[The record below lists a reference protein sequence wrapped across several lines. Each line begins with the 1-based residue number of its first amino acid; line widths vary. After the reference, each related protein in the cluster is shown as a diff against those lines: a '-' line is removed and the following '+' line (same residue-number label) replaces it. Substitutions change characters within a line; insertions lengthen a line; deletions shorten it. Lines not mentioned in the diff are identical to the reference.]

1 MKISII
7 VPVYNAI
14 NTLPSLLDS
23 LLNQTYH
30 NLEIILV
37 DNNSKD
43 NSYDYLVEQS
53 KLDKRLII
61 LKELQQGPNYARKTG
76 FLQASGDYVY
86 FCDADD
92 FVMKDAM
99 EKFSNLIIKDKSID
113 IIIGKYNEVNEKNE
127 IQKHCKGVFYQNAS
141 GNLKRY
147 HDIILNKPAL
157 WNKIFR
163 RDLITEDSF
172 VFSKIGEDMI
182 LTLLAMGKAKKI
194 VYIDDII
201 YHYIPSDSGLSN
213 SINPSNLL
221 DIITT
226 CEELRKL
233 FKENNFYEKYED
245 EVEFLIFS
253 HIIYRILRSELV
265 KDRKTRNDV
274 YFQLQKYL
282 KTIPY
287 HKNHYYKKKVHY
299 RIANFMLSHSIC
311 YHCFLI
317 RYPLI
322 FLQTNKTM
330 YKLFKV
336 LDK

>member
-14 NTLPSLLDS
+14 KTLPSLLNS

-76 FLQASGDYVY
+76 FLRASGDYVY

-99 EKFSNLIIKDKSID
+99 EKFLNSIEKDKSID
-113 IIIGKYNEVNEKNE
+113 IVIGKYNEVNEKNE
-127 IQKHCKGVFYQNAS
+127 IQRYCKGVFYKDTS

-163 RDLITEDSF
+163 RNLITEDFF
-172 VFSKIGEDMI
+172 VFSKIGEDMV

-194 VYIDDII
+194 VYIDEVI
-201 YHYIPSDSGLSN
+201 YHYIPSASGLSN
-213 SINPSNLL
+213 SIQSVNLL

-226 CEELRKL
+226 CEKLKKL
-233 FKENNFYEKYED
+233 FMENNFYEEYEK
-245 EVEFLIFS
+245 ELEFLIFS
-253 HIIYRILRSELV
+253 HIIYRILRCELV
-265 KDRKTRNDV
+265 KDKKVRKDV
-274 YFQLQKYL
+274 YFKLQKYL
-282 KTIPY
+282 KTISY
-287 HKNHYYKKKVHY
+287 HKNYYYKKKLHY
-299 RIANFMLSHSIC
+299 RIANLMLSHSVC
-311 YHCFLI
+311 YNCFLI

-322 FLQTNKTM
+322 FLQTNKSM